1 LQHCLKK
8 YDFLSMP
15 VVDNERRLVGIVTID
30 DIVDVIEQENTEDF
44 QKMAAIQPSEKR
56 VFEDKRVGIGQA
68 QNHMAF
74 GIDAFCNFYGQY
86 YKKFDEVL
94 QSIVILASFIP
105 MLMNTGGNAGSQSSA
120 LIIRGLSLG
129 EIRARDFFKGFME
142 RNSGKLHCRSSFS
155 CCEFCKNILF

>member
-1 LQHCLKK
+1 LDDSRKLEGVISIRKLILSDESVVIKDIMDADVIYVNTHDKQEEIAALFKK

-44 QKMAAIQPSEKR
+44 QKMAAIQPSEK
-56 VFEDKRVGIGQA
+56 

-86 YKKFDEVL
+86 YKK
-94 QSIVILASFIP
+94 I
-105 MLMNTGGNAGSQSSA
+105 
-120 LIIRGLSLG
+120 
-129 EIRARDFFKGFME
+129 
-142 RNSGKLHCRSSFS
+142 
-155 CCEFCKNILF
+155 